1 MDVPSTNLPEPV
13 IKDPLSF
20 RKVKR
25 DEKEGKKNKF
35 LDKLL
40 EPRFLKSYFKKKK

>member
-1 MDVPSTNLPEPV
+1 MDTSNLPEPV

-20 RKVKR
+20 RKVKK

-40 EPRFLKSYFKKKK
+40 EPSFLKSYFKKKK